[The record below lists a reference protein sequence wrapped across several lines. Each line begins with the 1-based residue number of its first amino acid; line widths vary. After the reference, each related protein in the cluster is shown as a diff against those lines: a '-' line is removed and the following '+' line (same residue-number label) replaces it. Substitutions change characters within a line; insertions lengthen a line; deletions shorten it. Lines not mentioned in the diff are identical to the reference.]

1 MARNRE
7 GMADLVSTEIAS
19 LRKLSRDLE
28 VYWKTKTAESSA
40 IRDWRLRYRTWLRHT
55 ETNGQTK
62 SEDSW
67 LAAER
72 ARRDFNAFLRA
83 SWNKK
88 LYIEDDDL
96 APYASSLIAY
106 DPRYTDG
113 IAHAKEVFNNE
124 LGKWDDSYWEQLRD
138 HKRKR
143 EEDAQKLEDGV
154 AEVAEGYRIAQ
165 AESRET
171 RDENFDIFFFPV
183 DNEIQHYAEMAI
195 DRANEYGEYGEVRA
209 DACTSDAK
217 ILARQYL
224 DRDLQEPA
232 VSALVDGIKAFIKE
246 VEKALG
252 KDQWSPKNHT
262 PHLAFLE
269 PHKAPA
275 KGPDAHLLDEM
286 EKYTQGPYD
295 AARGHL
301 DDINSLVARVG
312 YGCPPIEVPN
322 SEAQES
328 AEAAV
333 LKDIEDIKA
342 VMDSFGPQD
351 HGGKRESLIEP
362 LRESLDGVLGTSSK
376 RTQKRHIELFRA
388 YASALEVW
396 VRTAWVQFGGT
407 PKGAKEAK
415 YRQMANGK

>member
-1 MARNRE
+1 MGARTRE

-28 VYWKTKTAESSA
+28 AYWKTKTAESSA

-62 SEDSW
+62 SEDDW

-72 ARRDFNAFLRA
+72 MRRDFNAFLRA
-83 SWNKK
+83 RWHKK
-88 LYIEDDDL
+88 LYIGDDDL
-96 APYASSLIAY
+96 ASYASLIDY

-113 IAHAKEVFNNE
+113 IADAKAVFNRE
-124 LGKWDDSYWEQLRD
+124 LEKWDDGYWEQLEA
-138 HKRKR
+138 HERKR

-165 AESRET
+165 AESREVKEDT
-171 RDENFDIFFFPV
+171 YDILFYPV
-183 DNEIQHYAEMAI
+183 DNEIQRYAEMAV
-195 DRANEYGEYGEVRA
+195 DRASEYGEYGVVRA

-217 ILARQYL
+217 ILTKKYL
-224 DRDLQEPA
+224 ERGLREQA
-232 VSALVDGIKAFIKE
+232 VSALVDGIRAFIKMA
-246 VEKALG
+246 EKNFG
-252 KDQWSPKNHT
+252 KDHWSPKT
-262 PHLAFLE
+262 YEPHLAFLE

-275 KGPDAHLLDEM
+275 KGPDARLLDEM

-312 YGCPPIEVPN
+312 YGCPTIEVPAK
-322 SEAQES
+322 EAQES

-342 VMDSFGPQD
+342 VMDAFGPQD

>member
-1 MARNRE
+1 MARTRE

-28 VYWKTKTAESSA
+28 AYWKTKTAESSA

-55 ETNGQTK
+55 EANGQTK
-62 SEDSW
+62 SEDNW

-72 ARRDFNAFLRA
+72 ARRDFNSFLRA

-88 LYIEDDDL
+88 FYIEDNDL

-113 IAHAKEVFNNE
+113 IAHARAVFNRE
-124 LGKWDDSYWEQLRD
+124 LGKWDDGYWEQLEA
-138 HKRKR
+138 HEHKR

-165 AESRET
+165 AESKET
-171 RDENFDIFFFPV
+171 REDNFDIFFYPV
-183 DNEIQHYAEMAI
+183 DNNVQQYAEMAI
-195 DRANEYGEYGEVRA
+195 DRASEYGEYGVVRA

-217 ILARQYL
+217 ILAKQYL
-224 DRDLQEPA
+224 ERGLREQA
-232 VSALVDGIKAFIKE
+232 VSALADGIKGFIKE
-246 VEKALG
+246 VEKTLG
-252 KDQWSPKNHT
+252 KDNWSPHEYE

-312 YGCPPIEVPN
+312 YGCPAIEVPAK
-322 SEAQES
+322 EAQES

-342 VMDSFGPQD
+342 VMDAFGPQD
-351 HGGKRESLIEP
+351 HGHKREALIEP
-362 LRESLDGVLGTSSK
+362 LRASLDGVLGVSSK
-376 RTQKRHIELFRA
+376 RAQRRHIEQFRA

-396 VRTAWVQFGGT
+396 VRTAWTQFGGT

-415 YRQMANGK
+415 YKQMASGK

>member
-1 MARNRE
+1 MARTRE

-28 VYWKTKTAESSA
+28 AYWKTKTAESSA

-55 ETNGQTK
+55 EANGQTK
-62 SEDSW
+62 SEDDW

-88 LYIEDDDL
+88 LYIGDDDL
-96 APYASSLIAY
+96 ASYASLIDY

-113 IAHAKEVFNNE
+113 IANAKAVFNRE
-124 LGKWDDSYWEQLRD
+124 LEKWDDGYWEQLEA
-138 HKRKR
+138 HERKR

-165 AESRET
+165 AESREVKEDT
-171 RDENFDIFFFPV
+171 YDILFYPV
-183 DNEIQHYAEMAI
+183 DNEIQRYAEMAA
-195 DRANEYGEYGEVRA
+195 DRASEYGEYGVVRA

-217 ILARQYL
+217 ILAKKYL
-224 DRDLQEPA
+224 ERGLREQA
-232 VSALVDGIKAFIKE
+232 VSTLVDGIKAFIKE
-246 VEKALG
+246 VEKTLG
-252 KDQWSPKNHT
+252 KDQWSPREYE

-275 KGPDAHLLDEM
+275 KGPDARLLDEM

-301 DDINSLVARVG
+301 DDINALVQKVG
-312 YGCPPIEVPN
+312 YGCPAIEVPAK
-322 SEAQES
+322 EAQEN

-342 VMDSFGPQD
+342 VMDAFGPQD
-351 HGGKRESLIEP
+351 HGHKREALIEP
-362 LRESLDGVLGTSSK
+362 LRASLDGVLGTSSK

-415 YRQMANGK
+415 YRQMASGK